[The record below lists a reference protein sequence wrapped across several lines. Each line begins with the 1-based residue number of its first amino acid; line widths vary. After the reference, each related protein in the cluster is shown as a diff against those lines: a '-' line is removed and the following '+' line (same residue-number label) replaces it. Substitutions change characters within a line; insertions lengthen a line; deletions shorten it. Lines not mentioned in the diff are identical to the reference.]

1 MNHSPDANEAV
12 QLDLITPINPIHRV
26 RGQSLEAQF
35 GAFHAANPQV
45 YQALRALAISMRRRG
60 VRRAGI
66 GQLFEVLRWQY
77 AIQTRGQD
85 FKLNNNYRSFYA
97 RLLNRD
103 PELHDMFETRT
114 LRWQHYRI

>member
-1 MNHSPDANEAV
+1 M
-12 QLDLITPINPIHRV
+12 QLDLIPHINPIHRV
-26 RGQSLEAQF
+26 CGQSLEDQF
-35 GAFHAANPQV
+35 YAFHAANPQV
-45 YQALRALAISMRRRG
+45 YAALRSLALSMRLRG

-77 AIQTRGQD
+77 ALQTNGGD

-97 RLLNRD
+97 HLLNRE